1 MRILITGLPGSGKTT
16 FARELAKRLRGAK
29 VFDADEVRKEYND
42 WDFSPEGRMR
52 QAYRMRKLAAEH
64 PGISIASFVAPN
76 HTHRTAFDPHI
87 TVFMDTIKEG
97 RFEDTNKLYEPPVNP
112 EIHVKDFSG
121 GYYHTGYIQTV
132 MAKVP
137 TGIMIGRYQPFHGG
151 HKELAKRILD
161 EQPTLTVMVRSMP
174 KSEKNPFSGHE
185 VEQRI
190 LNELAEYG
198 DRVRVQH
205 VPNVAGVYYGRDVG
219 YKIQH
224 IELPPEIQAISATKI
239 RQEMN
244 K

>member
-16 FARELAKRLRGAK
+16 FAKELAKKIRGSK
-29 VFDADEVRKEYND
+29 IFNGDEVRKEHND
-42 WDFSPEGRMR
+42 WDFSIEGRMR
-52 QAYRMRKLAAEH
+52 QAYRMRRLAGEH
-64 PGISIASFVAPN
+64 PGVSIADFVAP
-76 HTHRTAFDPHI
+76 TPPMRAAYDPHI
-87 TVFMDTIKEG
+87 TIFMDTIKAG
-97 RFEDTNKLYEPPVNP
+97 RFEDTNKLYDPPLKP
-112 EIHVKDFSG
+112 DLHIKDFTEF
-121 GYYHTGYIQTV
+121 YHTSYV
-132 MAKVP
+132 LMAMSKLP
-137 TGIMIGRYQPFHGG
+137 TGIMIGRYQPFHDG
-151 HKELAKRILD
+151 HKALAARVLH
-161 EQPTLTVMVRSMP
+161 EQPMLTVMVRNMP
-174 KSEKNPFSGHE
+174 QDEKNPFNGYE

-190 LNELAEYG
+190 LKELAEYG

>member
-1 MRILITGLPGSGKTT
+1 MRILVTGLPGSGKTT
-16 FARELAKRLRGAK
+16 FATKLAERIRGAK

-42 WDFSPEGRMR
+42 WDFTAEGRLR

-76 HTHRTAFDPHI
+76 HTHRAAFNPHI
-87 TVFMDTIKEG
+87 TIFMDTIKEG
-97 RFEDTNKLYEPPVNP
+97 RFEDTNKLYDPPTNP
-112 EIHVKDFSG
+112 DFHIKAFDELFQASWV
-121 GYYHTGYIQTV
+121 HLA
-132 MAKVP
+132 MSELP
-137 TGIMIGRYQPFHGG
+137 TGIMIGRYQPFHDG
-151 HKELAKRILD
+151 HKALAERILH
-161 EQPTLTVMVRSMP
+161 EHPMLTVMVRKMP
-174 KSEKNPFSGHE
+174 KSDKNPFSSYD
-185 VEQRI
+185 VERRI
-190 LNELAEYG
+190 YKSLEEYG

-239 RQEMN
+239 REEMN